1 MRGHP
6 GLNRVRFSGRLR
18 NGRLAAGIYTITI
31 VAVRG
36 QARRNVGTVEIE
48 VVSRGRRLTKA
59 ERTAPVF
66 AASCANRPDSGL
78 TGLVLPLGN
87 AGRASGSSPAGA
99 KPVRPPRGGGV
110 LGAEILPR
118 ISIPGAPIGHGRL
131 AAVLAALILGLLGL
145 ASAALLVYVTRFF
158 KGSWNP

>member
-18 NGRLAAGIYTITI
+18 NRRLAAGVYTITI

-36 QARRNVGTVEIE
+36 RARRNVGTVAIE

-66 AASCANRPDSGL
+66 AASCAARPDAGL
-78 TGLVLPLGN
+78 TGLVLPL
-87 AGRASGSSPAGA
+87 ASAARSSGSSPGGT
-99 KPVRPPRGGGV
+99 KPARRPRGGGV

-118 ISIPGAPIGHGRL
+118 ISIPRAPIGHGPL
-131 AAVLAALILGLLGL
+131 AAVLAALVLGLLGL
-145 ASAALLVYVTRFF
+145 GSAALLVYVTRFF